1 MQMLIISDIH
11 GNLVALDTVL
21 RKIKVDKIIC
31 LGDLVDYGPMPREC
45 IELIKDMKIPT
56 VRGNHDNAVA
66 NRIDCGCG
74 YEYKHL
80 SQITREFTFQEL
92 QQQHISFLKKLPLSL
107 TETIDGHKY
116 YFTHGSPNSMYEYI
130 RPETSS
136 DKIKNMLEDVEADF
150 VFIGHSHVPFR
161 RNIDSKTIINAGSV
175 GQPRDGDSRTCC
187 ILFDT
192 VSLNF
197 EIIRIEYDVET
208 VFNQIR
214 NKKIPNSDE
223 LVSILRRG
231 Y

>member
-80 SQITREFTFQEL
+80 SQVTREFTFQEL

-116 YFTHGSPNSMYEYI
+116 YFTHGSPNSIYEYI

-136 DKIKNMLEDVEADF
+136 D
-150 VFIGHSHVPFR
+150 
-161 RNIDSKTIINAGSV
+161 
-175 GQPRDGDSRTCC
+175 
-187 ILFDT
+187 
-192 VSLNF
+192 
-197 EIIRIEYDVET
+197 
-208 VFNQIR
+208 
-214 NKKIPNSDE
+214 
-223 LVSILRRG
+223 
-231 Y
+231 